1 MTEAM
6 TGSAAKN
13 SVKYIQFCEPN
24 SAKNTVQTTM
34 TNKMPKA
41 YSECSM
47 LMSRCGLSEGSAA
60 MVGESMTSESPEA
73 IEKTIVPTKSPAYAY
88 CGKNVGTS
96 A

>member
-1 MTEAM
+1 M

-13 SVKYIQFCEPN
+13 SVRYIQFCEPN
-24 SAKNTVQTTM
+24 SAKNTVLTTM
-34 TNKMPKA
+34 TKKMPNA

-73 IEKTIVPTKSPAYAY
+73 IENTMVPSKRP
-88 CGKNVGTS
+88 G
-96 A
+96 